1 MSEEVSDEVKKER
14 LIIKGRCEIYRNING
29 AWVRMRLK
37 ENMVVDTGLTYIADR
52 MKDNST
58 PIISH
63 IGVGTDNTPV
73 TPSDTTLGAEIARKA
88 FDDLDAVDN
97 QVICESIFGTGEAV
111 GTWEEV
117 AVFNDASAGTM
128 LNRIN
133 ITYTKTSAE
142 AVKVRFTFTF
152 SRA

>member
-1 MSEEVSDEVKKER
+1 MSKKVSDEVKKER

-29 AWVRMRLK
+29 AWARIRLK
-37 ENMVVDTGLTYIADR
+37 DNMVVDTGLEYIADR

-63 IGVGTDNTPV
+63 IGVGTDNTAV
-73 TPSDTTLGAEIARKA
+73 ASTDTTLGAEIARKA

-111 GTWEEV
+111 ATWEEV
-117 AVFNDASAGTM
+117 AIFNHATAGTM
-128 LNRIN
+128 INRIN

-142 AVKVRFTFTF
+142 AVKVRFTLTF
-152 SRA
+152 SRG